1 MSYSVWPLSTQ
12 QEGGGCWKWGG
23 ATGVTSAVPDIGS
36 RRIWGGTTWFFLS
49 AEAFQSSI
57 QTASPRNQSAGQPQK
72 CRIRT
77 RERVRDPLPTPGAV
91 LVNDPSSLLKSVR
104 SLFQLLPA
112 AKEADRETHL
122 RTESIH
128 KASRGRKSGGVCAGQ
143 VRPSS
148 PSLVSHSLSV
158 YLLDDPAPW
167 QWRIS

>member
-1 MSYSVWPLSTQ
+1 MV
-12 QEGGGCWKWGG
+12 
-23 ATGVTSAVPDIGS
+23 
-36 RRIWGGTTWFFLS
+36 LS

-72 CRIRT
+72 CRIRK

-91 LVNDPSSLLKSVR
+91 LVNDPSSLLKSVC

-148 PSLVSHSLSV
+148 PSLVIHSLSV
-158 YLLDDPAPW
+158 YLLDEPGNGEYLRGNGEYHKNAIGTPYSPHSIHACGPNW
-167 QWRIS
+167 LGRYRISWVLPQM